1 MDRCTV
7 RFLFITLFPEQ
18 IEQAAGHSI
27 IKRAVDAGLV
37 EVSCINP
44 RDFATDRHRTVDD
57 TPFGGGAGMVLKP
70 EPMVAAIRM
79 AKQQLPAARVIAMC
93 PGGRTLKQDIVE
105 EYARSGQDLI
115 LVCGHYEGFDERIFN
130 WVDEKLSIGDYV
142 LTGGELPALIVM
154 DAVARFIPGVLGK
167 MASAVEDSFST
178 GLLEYPQYTRP
189 VEFEGLEV
197 PEVLRN
203 GNHALIN
210 RWRRKE
216 ALKATYLHRPDLLAE
231 LGKEDVLL
239 LNEIKQELVGVGF
252 KAEVKGQIL
261 EMSLGYSHDT
271 HFMLPKEVTAT
282 AVTEKKGNPIVT
294 LKSMDKQLV
303 GQVAAKIRSLR
314 KPEPYKGK
322 GIKFVGEQLRRK
334 AGKSAGAK

>member
-1 MDRCTV
+1 MKID
-7 RFLFITLFPEQ
+7 IMTLFPEM
-18 IEQAAGHSI
+18 INAVMRESI
-27 IKRAVDAGLV
+27 IGRAQDKGVV
-37 EVSCINP
+37 EVKATNI
-44 RDFATDRHRTVDD
+44 RDYALDKHHKADD
-57 TPFGGGAGMVLKP
+57 APYGGGRGQVMLAEPLYLCHQALSAGEHVHTVFLSAQGQPFNQQKAR
-70 EPMVAAIRM
+70 ELL
-79 AKQQLPAARVIAMC
+79 AK
-93 PGGRTLKQDIVE
+93 E
-105 EYARSGQDLI
+105 HFI

-239 LNEIKQELVGVGF
+239 LNEIKQEL
-252 KAEVKGQIL
+252 
-261 EMSLGYSHDT
+261 
-271 HFMLPKEVTAT
+271 
-282 AVTEKKGNPIVT
+282 
-294 LKSMDKQLV
+294 
-303 GQVAAKIRSLR
+303 
-314 KPEPYKGK
+314 
-322 GIKFVGEQLRRK
+322 
-334 AGKSAGAK
+334 AGDNNG

>member
-1 MDRCTV
+1 M

-130 WVDEKLSIGDYV
+130 WVDEKTVHWRLCTYRRRTAGTDSYGRCSALY
-142 LTGGELPALIVM
+142 TGRAW
-154 DAVARFIPGVLGK
+154 K
-167 MASAVEDSFST
+167 
-178 GLLEYPQYTRP
+178 
-189 VEFEGLEV
+189 
-197 PEVLRN
+197 N
-203 GNHALIN
+203 GQC
-210 RWRRKE
+210 R
-216 ALKATYLHRPDLLAE
+216 
-231 LGKEDVLL
+231 
-239 LNEIKQELVGVGF
+239 
-252 KAEVKGQIL
+252 
-261 EMSLGYSHDT
+261 
-271 HFMLPKEVTAT
+271 
-282 AVTEKKGNPIVT
+282 
-294 LKSMDKQLV
+294 
-303 GQVAAKIRSLR
+303 
-314 KPEPYKGK
+314 
-322 GIKFVGEQLRRK
+322 
-334 AGKSAGAK
+334 

>member
-1 MDRCTV
+1 M

-79 AKQQLPAARVIAMC
+79 AKQQLLAARVIAMC

-239 LNEIKQELVGVGF
+239 LNEIKQEL
-252 KAEVKGQIL
+252 
-261 EMSLGYSHDT
+261 
-271 HFMLPKEVTAT
+271 
-282 AVTEKKGNPIVT
+282 
-294 LKSMDKQLV
+294 
-303 GQVAAKIRSLR
+303 
-314 KPEPYKGK
+314 
-322 GIKFVGEQLRRK
+322 
-334 AGKSAGAK
+334 AGDNNG

>member
-1 MDRCTV
+1 
-7 RFLFITLFPEQ
+7 
-18 IEQAAGHSI
+18 
-27 IKRAVDAGLV
+27 
-37 EVSCINP
+37 
-44 RDFATDRHRTVDD
+44 
-57 TPFGGGAGMVLKP
+57 
-70 EPMVAAIRM
+70 M

-142 LTGGELPALIVM
+142 LTGGELPSMVM
-154 DAVARFIPGVLGK
+154 IDCISRLVPGVLGNGD
-167 MASAVEDSFST
+167 SAEVESFYDN
-178 GLLEYPQYTRP
+178 LLEYPQYTRP

-239 LNEIKQELVGVGF
+239 LNEIKQEL
-252 KAEVKGQIL
+252 
-261 EMSLGYSHDT
+261 
-271 HFMLPKEVTAT
+271 
-282 AVTEKKGNPIVT
+282 
-294 LKSMDKQLV
+294 
-303 GQVAAKIRSLR
+303 
-314 KPEPYKGK
+314 
-322 GIKFVGEQLRRK
+322 
-334 AGKSAGAK
+334 AGDNNG

>member
-1 MDRCTV
+1 M
-7 RFLFITLFPEQ
+7 
-18 IEQAAGHSI
+18 
-27 IKRAVDAGLV
+27 
-37 EVSCINP
+37 CI
-44 RDFATDRHRTVDD
+44 RDS
-57 TPFGGGAGMVLKP
+57 
-70 EPMVAAIRM
+70 
-79 AKQQLPAARVIAMC
+79 
-93 PGGRTLKQDIVE
+93 
-105 EYARSGQDLI
+105 ARSGQDLI

-239 LNEIKQELVGVGF
+239 LNEIKQEL
-252 KAEVKGQIL
+252 
-261 EMSLGYSHDT
+261 
-271 HFMLPKEVTAT
+271 
-282 AVTEKKGNPIVT
+282 
-294 LKSMDKQLV
+294 
-303 GQVAAKIRSLR
+303 
-314 KPEPYKGK
+314 
-322 GIKFVGEQLRRK
+322 
-334 AGKSAGAK
+334 AGDNNG